1 VRTEEVNAGEINA
14 KEINAKEIN
23 DGLKAEQIFYIY
35 STIMDYFNISLI
47 YYGLTDGVSFCYI

>member
-1 VRTEEVNAGEINA
+1 VRTEEVNAG
-14 KEINAKEIN
+14 EINAKEIN

>member
-35 STIMDYFNISLI
+35 IAQLWIISTYL
-47 YYGLTDGVSFCYI
+47 